1 MKPISL
7 LLVDDHP
14 VVRQGYKSYL
24 AKALPI
30 EVIEA
35 GNGREAY
42 SAFVRFA
49 PEVVVLDLRL
59 PDMSGLEVLRRIRQ
73 RDPSAKVIVFTIFDN
88 PLLLKRALEGGAL
101 GYLSKGASPKL
112 LLQALKAV
120 LRGERFID
128 PQLAEAKS
136 PHAKL
141 ECLTRREF
149 EVFQLL
155 AQGKSVAEIAKVL
168 SISPKTVGVHQTRIL
183 HKLHLP
189 NTACLVLLAFSAGLL
204 QPQQI

>member
-1 MKPISL
+1 MKPISV

-24 AKALPI
+24 EKALPI
-30 EVIEA
+30 AVIEA
-35 GNGREAY
+35 GDGRDAY

-49 PEVVVLDLRL
+49 PEVVVLDLHL
-59 PDMSGLEVLRRIRQ
+59 PDMSGLEVLRKIRQ

-88 PLLLKRALEGGAL
+88 PILLKRALEGGAL

-112 LLQALKAV
+112 LRQALEAV
-120 LRGERFID
+120 RRGEQFID
-128 PQLAEAKS
+128 PKLAASES
-136 PHAKL
+136 PHAAL
-141 ECLTRREF
+141 ERLTRREF

-155 AQGKSVAEIAKVL
+155 ARGKSVAEIAKVL
-168 SISPKTVGVHQTRIL
+168 NISPKTVGVHQTRIL

-189 NTACLVLLAFSAGLL
+189 NTACLVLLACNAGLL

>member
-7 LLVDDHP
+7 LLIDDHP

-30 EVIEA
+30 KVIEA
-35 GNGREAY
+35 DNGREGY

-59 PDMSGLEVLRRIRQ
+59 PDMSGMEVLRRIRQ

-112 LLQALKAV
+112 LLQALEAV

-155 AQGKSVAEIAKVL
+155 VQGKSVAEIAKVL

-189 NTACLVLLAFSAGLL
+189 NTACLVLLAFNAGLL